1 MQILSTYKLPSSAM
15 IEFDYLK
22 NSLVYLYAFNMLNLD
37 TFPTTPRKP
46 KYQANKPRSSYA
58 NPVCIPAPYKHNDRV

>member
-22 NSLVYLYAFNMLNLD
+22 NSLVYFYEFNTLKLD
-37 TFPTTPRKP
+37 TFPTITRESCYRIK
-46 KYQANKPRSSYA
+46 KPRSSYA
-58 NPVCIPAPYKHNDRV
+58 DNPHI